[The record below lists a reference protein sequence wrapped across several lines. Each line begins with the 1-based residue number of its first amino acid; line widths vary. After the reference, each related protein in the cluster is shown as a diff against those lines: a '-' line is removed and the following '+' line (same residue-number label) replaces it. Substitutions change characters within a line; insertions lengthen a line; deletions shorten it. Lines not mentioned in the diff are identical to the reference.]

1 MGLQINMHVTEL
13 KFRRPIFPPLNTY
26 LSNVLVLGPHVAVFE
41 SRNLL
46 IKARLKIDKNA
57 VSRGFLSL
65 IARAARPS
73 AAGGGKYVQR
83 WECPMSAYL
92 VPSQPLL
99 LTKHCLHCVR
109 HICPLLS
116 TGNSVGT
123 FLSLYYWEAARLP
136 GSPKSSHC
144 SPAVN

>member
-1 MGLQINMHVTEL
+1 M
-13 KFRRPIFPPLNTY
+13 
-26 LSNVLVLGPHVAVFE
+26 AVFE
-41 SRNLL
+41 SINLL

-92 VPSQPLL
+92 VPSQPPLVSSPS
-99 LTKHCLHCVR
+99 TVYTASGTFA
-109 HICPLLS
+109 PSLLS

>member
-1 MGLQINMHVTEL
+1 LGLQINMHVTEL

-92 VPSQPLL
+92 VPSQP
-99 LTKHCLHCVR
+99 
-109 HICPLLS
+109 PLVSSPS
-116 TGNSVGT
+116 TVYTASGT
-123 FLSLYYWEAARLP
+123 FAPSSQRGIPSARSSRFITGKLRGCQGAQKAATARRL
-136 GSPKSSHC
+136 
-144 SPAVN
+144 

>member
-1 MGLQINMHVTEL
+1 M
-13 KFRRPIFPPLNTY
+13 
-26 LSNVLVLGPHVAVFE
+26 AVFE
-41 SRNLL
+41 SINLL

-92 VPSQPLL
+92 VPSQPPSPHQALFTLRPAHLPPPLNGEFRRHVPLALL
-99 LTKHCLHCVR
+99 LGSC
-109 HICPLLS
+109 
-116 TGNSVGT
+116 
-123 FLSLYYWEAARLP
+123 EAARE
-136 GSPKSSHC
+136 PKKQPLLAGC
-144 SPAVN
+144 ELTLR

>member
-1 MGLQINMHVTEL
+1 MGLQINMPVTEL

-83 WECPMSAYL
+83 WECRCPHTWSRASPFSS
-92 VPSQPLL
+92 PS
-99 LTKHCLHCVR
+99 TVYTA
-109 HICPLLS
+109 S
-116 TGNSVGT
+116 GT
-123 FLSLYYWEAARLP
+123 FAPSSQRGIPSARSSRFITGKLRGCQGAQKAASARRL
-136 GSPKSSHC
+136 
-144 SPAVN
+144 

>member
-1 MGLQINMHVTEL
+1 MHVTEL

-92 VPSQPLL
+92 VPSQPPSL

-109 HICPLLS
+109 HICPLPPLNGEFRRHVPLALLLGS
-116 TGNSVGT
+116 C
-123 FLSLYYWEAARLP
+123 EAARE
-136 GSPKSSHC
+136 PKKQPLLAGC
-144 SPAVN
+144 ELTLR